1 MSNKYIMETQLLIKR
16 DENIEKDLKFKL
28 IPYDTQKD
36 DEYELKQME
45 QLERD
50 VLILSEIMKDFGSS
64 VELQG
69 INLEQVDNNVKEA
82 LIGIEIGNTEIKEAV
97 GIKTEILTT
106 KLGIATVLAIGIN
119 TPIGLILGT
128 KILIGTVLA
137 SGVLTAMWVSK
148 N

>member
-1 MSNKYIMETQLLIKR
+1 METQLLIRR
-16 DENIEKDLKFKL
+16 DESIEKDLKFKL
-28 IPYDTQKD
+28 IPYNTQKE
-36 DEYELKQME
+36 DEYELQQME

-50 VLILSEIMKDFGSS
+50 VLILSEIIKDFGCT

-69 INLEQVDNNVKEA
+69 INLEQVDNDVKEA
-82 LIGIEIGNTEIKEAV
+82 IDNMEIANNEIKEAV
-97 GIKTEILTT
+97 GIKTEIITT

-128 KILIGTVLA
+128 KILIGTILA
-137 SGVLTAMWVSK
+137 SGILTAIWVSK